1 MMELI
6 KYIVVVIISLVS
18 AVLIA
23 SCAMYSDIREYNQ
36 SSHYADGVFNNDPS
50 PAPTTTTT
58 FGFIQR
64 YVFEAKVDAKPI
76 QPIPLKP
83 ISYQDILNVADDTPA
98 IYRLGH
104 SSLLLKIAG
113 KIILID
119 PMFSQRASPVS
130 FFGPKRFHPVP
141 LNIEDFA
148 EIDAVIISHDHYD
161 HLDKETIKKL
171 TTKTKQFFVPLGV
184 GQYLTGWGV
193 ASSKVN
199 ELDWWQSD
207 NLDEIK
213 FTATPAQHFSGRGL
227 SDRNKT
233 LWASWVITTPRHNIF
248 YSGDGGYFDGF
259 KKIGEALGPFNLAIL
274 ESGAYD
280 KNWSSVHMMPKQ
292 TIQAHKDLNA
302 DVLLPVHNSTFD
314 LAFHSWYDP
323 LTQLTVLAQQH
334 DIKLATPVIGEQYL
348 LDGDVPNQRWWEHN

>member
-1 MMELI
+1 MKLI
-6 KYIVVVIISLVS
+6 KYTVVVIIFLFST
-18 AVLIA
+18 AVIVG
-23 SCAMYSDIREYNQ
+23 CAMQTDIIEYNQ
-36 SSHYADGVFNNDPS
+36 SSHYIEGVFINDPI
-50 PAPTTTTT
+50 PAPNTTTA
-58 FGFIQR
+58 FGFIKR
-64 YVFEAKVDAKPI
+64 YLLEAKVDAEPT
-76 QPIPLKP
+76 QPIPLKS
-83 ISYQDILNVADDTPA
+83 IRYQDVVNLADDTPA

-119 PMFSQRASPVS
+119 PMFSQRASPLS
-130 FFGPKRFHPVP
+130 FIGPKRFHAVP

-171 TTKTKQFFVPLGV
+171 SSKTKHFFVPLGV
-184 GQYLTGWGV
+184 GGYLAEWGV

-199 ELDWWQSD
+199 ELDWWQDSY
-207 NLDEIK
+207 LGEIK

-233 LWASWVITTPRHNIF
+233 LWASWVITTQSHNIF

-280 KNWSSVHMMPKQ
+280 KNWPSVHMMPEQ

-314 LAFHSWYDP
+314 LAFHPWYDP
-323 LTQLTVLAQQH
+323 LTKLSVLAQEH
-334 DIKLATPVIGEQYL
+334 DIKLATPVIGEQYR
-348 LDGDVPNQRWWEHN
+348 LDSKVPTQQWWEFD